1 MDDAFMV
8 HEFIFNRRLEDAIQD
23 QHAAKF
29 LRIGN
34 DDILKIGMARYR
46 ISETSVVRSRCED
59 WCSVINF
66 FIVYSLIIACSYY
79 ILIMTSF

>member
-34 DDILKIGMARYR
+34 DDILKIGMASIQDIRDFR
-46 ISETSVVRSRCED
+46 RQIQVRRLVFCYK
-59 WCSVINF
+59 F
-66 FIVYSLIIACSYY
+66 FS
-79 ILIMTSF
+79 